1 MGLMQDGAQIM
12 DCRQVEFSP
21 EKSQERIEKALRVFP
36 GKLLMRILAFALHL
50 LGAQRKVV
58 AALVGLP
65 EESVKTALRLV
76 LRDGFAALHDRRL
89 SEAPVAG
96 TVPPTQQQIA
106 VCRNDAGWIVELG
119 VNGKTLSSPATHRVQ
134 ARAVVLS
141 LLNAGA
147 LSVQQC
153 ASALG
158 ISTAHCRAL
167 AHKLEQHDVGQALV
181 DKRDGQKRDYRVGP
195 EQKAELIEQLAAR
208 AITGHDTSSAVL
220 AEQVNERTHS
230 RLSARTIRWH
240 IRNLGLGDLRRSLP
254 QLVETLKKTPA
265 DPG

>member
-1 MGLMQDGAQIM
+1 M

-50 LGAQRKVV
+50 LGAKRKVV

-76 LRDGFAALHDRRL
+76 LHDRRL

-96 TVPPTQQQIA
+96 TVPPTQQEIA

-119 VNGKTLSSPATHRVQ
+119 VNGKTLSIPATHRVQ

-195 EQKAELIEQLAAR
+195 ALKAELIEQLAAR